1 MALQALQALQT
12 QGPPLALVDACGCL
26 GWFSTAWQAL
36 WPSAADGVTLA
47 ELLGDL
53 TCTALQTQGVAEAVA
68 ADCSTWRISAMP
80 GGAGCRVLRAENVS
94 ALLAAQGQVHRL
106 QERLDL
112 VQDFS
117 DTGVFE
123 RDASTLEGTWDHHM
137 YRIWG
142 LPERPPGSVAP
153 AYADVAQM
161 IFREDR
167 RSGAFEATVGQ
178 GGVHTQR
185 MRMRRPDGQV
195 RHLHTQ
201 WKVLSD
207 ARTGAGRVLGINT
220 DDTEVYELANR
231 AEQLRT
237 ELDVALK
244 LGHIALWRYDLS
256 NGILYLD
263 ARGAEVIGVP
273 FGDNGVSLALARARI
288 HPDDLPQVQASVEL
302 TLRTGEPSDMQLRY
316 PRPGGGWRHVLLR
329 RALQR
334 DAEGNALGFVGVLM
348 DVTERVEES
357 HRALEY
363 ARRLE
368 ASAEAAR
375 IGLWST
381 QLGTP
386 LPTWNRRMYQLF
398 GLDPKDGPLPLGNW
412 LARCVHPGDR
422 ARLHRT
428 VVAWWQSGSGDAE
441 VEFRVVRPSDGAMR
455 RLVVRGQI
463 DAVGEGGSMRAEGVA
478 IDVTEQQR
486 TLHQLRETVERMT
499 LTTQA
504 LGLGTWR
511 AEHAHSEVRWDAQM
525 FRLRGVD
532 SPGRVIPASE
542 IPTYIHPADREGVLA
557 AQVGQV
563 LDGKTWHNVFRVQWP
578 DGQVRWITS
587 QSVPLVDEY
596 GRPDGPI
603 GVNWDSTE
611 AQRSAEAARDREVAV
626 AESHA
631 KSQAMS
637 RISHELRT
645 PLNAVLGFTQL
656 LRAGQGD
663 PERQALWLAHIE
675 NAGRHLLALIDDVLE
690 LSSAEVGELRLASVA
705 VPCAEVLDAALPLVA
720 GLAQQQGIALRRL
733 TVEGVVLADPVRLRQ
748 VLINL
753 LSNAIKYNRPGGEV
767 RIWSRVS
774 GRSVALHVADTGRGI
789 EPERLRNAFEPFNRL
804 GAEVT
809 GVEGSGLGLSIVKAL
824 VEHMGGQVEAHSR
837 LGEGS
842 EFIVTLPA
850 AAVAADRAFSAADAT
865 TPTAGPLRAAQV
877 LYIEDNPVNALLVQE
892 MLKHRPAITLLV
904 ADDGTSGVRRA
915 RECVPDLMLV
925 DMQLPDIDGHA
936 VLRALRADPLTAGI
950 RCVALSASATPDDI
964 EAARAAGFTDYWTKP
979 IELRQFLAGIDGLL
993 GHSRTAS
1000 SMNHRMLAPGSAAK

>member
-1 MALQALQALQT
+1 MKYTPDPSITALQT
-12 QGPPLALVDACGCL
+12 LQAQGPPLALVDADGCL
-26 GWFSTAWQAL
+26 GWFSAAWQAL
-36 WPSAADGVTLA
+36 WPGAAAGMSLHG
-47 ELLGDL
+47 LLGGP
-53 TCTALQTQGVAEAVA
+53 TCTALQTQGAAHTDA
-68 ADCSTWRISAMP
+68 ADGSSWRISAGP
-80 GGAGCRVLRAENVS
+80 GSAGCQLLRAEDVS
-94 ALLAAQGQVHRL
+94 ALRAVQGQVQRL
-106 QERLDL
+106 QQRLDL

-123 RDASTLEGTWDHHM
+123 RDVSTMDGTWDRHM

-142 LPERPPGSVAP
+142 LPERPPGSAAP
-153 AYADVAQM
+153 AYAEVAQM
-161 IFREDR
+161 IFPEDR
-167 RSGAFEATVGQ
+167 RDGAFEATVGQ

-185 MRMRRPDGQV
+185 LRMRRPDGRV
-195 RHLHTQ
+195 RHLYTQ
-201 WKVLSD
+201 WTVLRDGRS
-207 ARTGAGRVLGINT
+207 GPGRVLGINT

-231 AEQLRT
+231 AERLRT
-237 ELDVALK
+237 ELEVALK
-244 LGHIALWRYDLS
+244 LGHIALWRLDLAS
-256 NGILYLD
+256 GRLYLD
-263 ARGAEVIGVP
+263 ERGAEVIGVP
-273 FGDNGVSLALARARI
+273 FDDDGVPMALARARI

-302 TLRTGEPSDMQLRY
+302 TLRTGEPSDMELRY

-334 DAEGNALGFVGVLM
+334 DPEGKALGFVGVLM
-348 DVTERVEES
+348 DVTERVEQS
-357 HRALEY
+357 HRALES

-386 LPTWNRRMYQLF
+386 LPIWNGRMYQLF
-398 GLDPKDGPLPLGNW
+398 GLDPKDGPLPLDDW
-412 LARCVHPGDR
+412 LARCVYPDDR
-422 ARLHRT
+422 ARLRLD
-428 VVAWWQSGSGDAE
+428 VVAWWHRGSGDAE
-441 VEFRVVRPSDGAMR
+441 IEFRVVRPSDGTVR
-455 RLVVRGQI
+455 WLVVRGQI
-463 DAVGEGGSMRAEGVA
+463 DAVGEDGSMRAEGVA
-478 IDVTEQQR
+478 LDVTEQQR
-486 TLHQLRETVERMT
+486 TLRQLRETVERMT

-504 LGLGTWR
+504 LGLGTWS
-511 AEHAHSEVRWDAQM
+511 AAHGHSEVRWDAQM

-542 IPTYIHPADREGVLA
+542 IPTYIHPGDREAVLA
-557 AQVGQV
+557 AQIGHV

-587 QSVPLVDEY
+587 HSVPLTDEH
-596 GRPDGPI
+596 GRPDGRI

-611 AQRSAEAARDREVAV
+611 AQRAAEALRDREVAV

-656 LRAGQGD
+656 LRAGQLD
-663 PERQALWLAHIE
+663 PERQALWLAHVE
-675 NAGRHLLALIDDVLE
+675 DAGRHLLALIDDVLE
-690 LSSAEVGELRLASVA
+690 LSSAEVGELRLATVA
-705 VPCAEVLDAALPLVA
+705 LPCAEVLDAALPLVA
-720 GLAQQQGIALRRL
+720 GLAQQHGIAVRRL
-733 TVEGVVLADPVRLRQ
+733 ADEGVVLADPVRLRQ
-748 VLINL
+748 VLTNL

-774 GRSVALHVADTGRGI
+774 GQNVALHVADTGRGI
-789 EPERLRNAFEPFNRL
+789 APERLRNAFEPFNRL
-804 GAEVT
+804 GAEAT
-809 GVEGSGLGLSIVKAL
+809 GVEGSGLGLAIVKGL
-824 VEHMGGQVEAHSR
+824 VEHMGGHVEAHSR

-842 EFIVTLPA
+842 EFIVTLPSA
-850 AAVAADRAFSAADAT
+850 ALAADHPLSAVGVT
-865 TPTAGPLRAAQV
+865 TPAAGPLRAAQV

-892 MLKHRPAITLLV
+892 MLRLRPAITLMV
-904 ADDGTSGVRRA
+904 TEDGSSGIRRA

-950 RCVALSASATPDDI
+950 RCVALSASATPDDV

-993 GHSRTAS
+993 GATH
-1000 SMNHRMLAPGSAAK
+1000 APPA